1 MFYRKQKAP
10 PRTTPPII
18 IAPIIIKPVLPL
30 PASQTDSVYQTMETS
45 QTSFSSLDL
54 ATQTDLSC
62 LTDEYLNYL
71 SSEPVFPDIAN
82 ENHSVQTDSILLC
95 DLGTQTTTPSVD
107 NWTQVL
113 PCPPPQADESHDLV
127 LDFLGPPCIDFGTQ
141 TLETGFDFNPSL
153 LDFTNTQSRFEC
165 RDKSSQTLTE

>member
-1 MFYRKQKAP
+1 MFYRKPKAP
-10 PRTTPPII
+10 PTTSPPIM

-30 PASQTDSVYQTMETS
+30 PASQTDSVYQAMETS

-62 LTDEYLNYL
+62 LTGQYLNYL
-71 SSEPVFPDIAN
+71 SSEPIFPDIAN

-95 DLGTQTTTPSVD
+95 ELGTQTTTPSVD

-113 PCPPPQADESHDLV
+113 PRPPPQAEESHDLV
-127 LDFLGPPCIDFGTQ
+127 LDFLGPSCIDFGTQ
-141 TLETGFDFNPSL
+141 TLETGFDFNTSL
-153 LDFTNTQSRFEC
+153 LDFTNIQSDRK
-165 RDKSSQTLTE
+165 DKSSQTLTQ